1 MAENTQPFFITGDEQ
16 PIRPMSEEE
25 LKDAFAPVVQR
36 TNEEIGG
43 QVIEEETVTP
53 VVEEETVT
61 PVVEEEAT
69 PVVEEEATPVNA
81 ELVIPEKPVMPS
93 MRSVVQDYNKV
104 DMDIEKIRGFDLKTP
119 EIARYLVE
127 NLYKFQDENGE
138 YQNLPDGFYDEL
150 RKNGIPDQEILSTF
164 ANLRNLSGMEQFR
177 EEAAKDATVTG
188 GFISGA
194 TLGGM
199 TAGVPGFIIGG
210 ITGALMMDT
219 YRRMAAPD
227 TEIPYAEKSG
237 LATAGGIV
245 GGSAQGLSIPW
256 LAKDSAISLGSE
268 FIRNNLQKL
277 PLSAPVA
284 NTLARGERFLDEGF
298 QAARNAPRSYLMAES
313 RDIGTAA
320 SVGYLTE
327 ELRPG
332 DRGGVNVAG
341 DVLAETAA
349 VIADPIGR
357 VGRLISNKLPVI
369 RGLVEGLSPER
380 RALSAGMRLRRILE
394 EAGENPDELIPKLL
408 AGEGEF
414 QGNDYTSLLD
424 EAGIDFS
431 DRTAALQTGVPI
443 LYFLESAGLK
453 ATRAKKGI
461 PNEYLTD
468 FEIQERHL
476 KAQQN
481 FNQFLADLIKMDTPE
496 ALGLFADL
504 RNDNYRQIMNTNLT
518 EAFDRYQST
527 VNKALEGGETLDT
540 ARVLYNTMF
549 GEDGNSGVYG
559 DIQRQGQVLKNLI
572 PKDVEVPT
580 GALEIPETEAL
591 SGEGLIDVYNRIGK
605 EASIRGQR
613 PRISYGKDLV
623 SLDKVLKEF
632 DIYVNPEKY
641 AKEAS
646 DVPELGGVQQ
656 DLPGL
661 TVLKPEVDFDDSVS
675 TGELLNF
682 LDAIDQSKKQALRSS
697 NQPLLELLT
706 QLENGA
712 RNTLAQTSIHR
723 NVTTRGG
730 QFRRFFD
737 NYLAYRDEASNV
749 FSNAFLGEMRTTAS
763 PELAGLILF
772 KGMGNPTIL
781 RLQQMDDAA
790 NFLLDYDSRGG
801 VLTTFNEDVGAIPGP
816 RQIDPETNLS
826 QTGPAEILQIPVPPI
841 PQIRS
846 AQDKVLRGI
855 LSEARFFKR
864 TPLRDSLGEL
874 TGEITIE
881 PTEAFNTFMAD
892 PVNQNILAE
901 YFPVIKGDLEDIG
914 KTRALFNA
922 LVEEEGLLAETIS
935 NSDAFAT
942 LFEGVYD
949 NPIAKLQTIIG
960 TPGSTR
966 ILGYENPVSDLTKVA
981 KIVADAENPRA
992 TQGFIDT
999 VINHGYTY
1007 AGGFS
1012 PIDLDTGSSPFNLE
1026 KFREYLFSPM
1036 VPGRRDS
1043 VADVL
1048 RDTGILE
1055 GGNAHLAKITQILN
1069 EMDKI
1074 QKAISPARGSELGSI
1089 ADPDLANRIQM
1100 QVTEAGVGAIGAGI
1114 ASNFYGLL
1122 VKAGVVGGAGSLIS
1136 SALGARVFR
1145 DVIAKNPAILA
1156 QQLMTEAIKRPE
1168 LMADL
1173 LEMTQDYV
1181 PGAFTKLPS
1190 NKLKRMYTFLLGGGL
1205 VPATMGFREFSEN
1218 YYGRSMPEQRRA
1230 ESEEAGAAPMI
1241 PDAVNPRRV
1250 APNIVPPA
1258 ETVPA
1263 PLEEPVT
1270 TAPVPVVQAAPP
1282 MAPPAQQVAQAPASA
1297 DQRSRYAAMFPNDM
1311 ASGIIRQG
1319 IGSLG

>member
-1 MAENTQPFFITGDEQ
+1 MAENTQPFFIAGDEQ
-16 PIRPMSEEE
+16 PIRPLTAEE
-25 LKDAFAPVVQR
+25 LKNPFAPVIQR
-36 TNEEIGG
+36 TDEEIGG

-53 VVEEETVT
+53 VVEEVVT
-61 PVVEEEAT
+61 PVVEEVVT
-69 PVVEEEATPVNA
+69 PVDA
-81 ELVIPEKPVMPS
+81 ELVIPETPVTPNMS
-93 MRSVVQDYNKV
+93 SIVQDYNKV

-127 NLYKFQDENGE
+127 NLYKYQDENGE
-138 YQNLPDGFYDEL
+138 YQNLPAGYYDNL
-150 RKNGIPDQEILSTF
+150 RQAGIPDEDILSTF

-177 EEAAKDATVTG
+177 EEAAKSATFMGGATTGATV
-188 GFISGA
+188 
-194 TLGGM
+194 GGM

-210 ITGALMMDT
+210 ITGGLMADT

-237 LATAGGIV
+237 LAVAGEIV

-256 LAKDSAISLGSE
+256 LAQDSAISLGSQ
-268 FIRNNLQKL
+268 FIRNNLQRL

-284 NTLARGERFLDEGF
+284 NTLARGEKFLDEGF
-298 QAARNAPRSYLMAES
+298 QAARNSPKSYLMAEG
-313 RDIGTAA
+313 RDIGTA
-320 SVGYLTE
+320 SLVGGVME
-327 ELRPG
+327 ENRPG
-332 DRGGVNVAG
+332 ERGGVNVVQ
-341 DVLAETAA
+341 DLLAETAA
-349 VIADPIGR
+349 VVADPVGR
-357 VGRLISNKLPVI
+357 AGRLISNKLPVI

-394 EAGENPDELIPKLL
+394 EAGQDPDELIPKLL
-408 AGEGEF
+408 AGTGEF
-414 QGNDYTSLLD
+414 EGNDYTSLLD

-453 ATRAKKGI
+453 STRAKKSI

-476 KAQQN
+476 KAQQS
-481 FNQFLADLIKMDTPE
+481 FNQFLADLIQMDTPE

-540 ARVLYNTMF
+540 ARILYNTMF

-572 PKDVEVPT
+572 PKDVEVPI
-580 GALEIPETEAL
+580 GSLEIPDTEAL
-591 SGEGLIDVYNRIGK
+591 SGEGLIDVYNRIGE

-730 QFRRFFD
+730 QFSRFFD

-749 FSNAFLGEMRTTAS
+749 FTNAFLGEMRTTAS

-790 NFLLDYDSRGG
+790 NFLLDYDSPARGG
-801 VLTTFNEDVGAIPGP
+801 ILTTSNQIAGDIPGP

-826 QTGPAEILQIPVPPI
+826 ETGPAEILQIPVPPI
-841 PQIRS
+841 PKIRS

-922 LVEEEGLLAETIS
+922 LVEEEGLLEETIS
-935 NSDAFAT
+935 NSDAFSS

-949 NPIAKLQTIIG
+949 NPISKLQTIIG
-960 TPGSTR
+960 TPGATR

-1012 PIDLDTGSSPFNLE
+1012 PIDPNTGFPPFNLE

-1048 RDTGILE
+1048 RDTGILA
-1055 GGNAHLAKITQILN
+1055 GGNAHLAKITQVLN

-1074 QKAISPARGSELGSI
+1074 QKSIAPARGSELGSI

-1100 QVTEAGVGAIGAGI
+1100 QVGEAGVGAIGAGI

-1122 VKAGVVGGAGSLIS
+1122 VKAGIVGGAGSLIT
-1136 SALGARVFR
+1136 SALGARLAR

-1156 QQLMTEAIKRPE
+1156 QQLMTEAIKNPKI
-1168 LMADL
+1168 MADL

-1205 VPATMGFREFSEN
+1205 VPATMEFKEFSDN
-1218 YYGRSMPEQRRA
+1218 YYLEQYFPEERRA
-1230 ESEEAGAAPMI
+1230 QRTEAEAT
-1241 PDAVNPRRV
+1241 
-1250 APNIVPPA
+1250 PNIVPETQPTLP
-1258 ETVPA
+1258 TVPS

-1270 TAPVPVVQAAPP
+1270 TAPVPVVQTAPP

-1319 IGSLG
+1319 IGSLPT

>member
-1 MAENTQPFFITGDEQ
+1 MAENTQPFFIAGDEQ

-36 TNEEIGG
+36 TDEEIGG
-43 QVIEEETVTP
+43 QVIEAETVTP
-53 VVEEETVT
+53 VVEEVVTPVVEEVVT
-61 PVVEEEAT
+61 PVVEEEAI
-69 PVVEEEATPVNA
+69 PVNA
-81 ELVIPEKPVMPS
+81 DLVIPEKPVMPS
-93 MRSVVQDYNKV
+93 MGSVVQDYNKV

-138 YQNLPDGFYDEL
+138 YQNLPAGFYDEL
-150 RKNGIPDQEILSTF
+150 RQNGIPDEEILSTF

-177 EEAAKDATVTG
+177 EEAAKSATFMGGATTGATV
-188 GFISGA
+188 
-194 TLGGM
+194 GGM

-210 ITGALMMDT
+210 ITGGLMADT

-237 LATAGGIV
+237 LAVAGEIV

-256 LAKDSAISLGSE
+256 LAQDSAISLGSQ
-268 FIRNNLQKL
+268 FIRNNLQRL

-298 QAARNAPRSYLMAES
+298 QAARNSPKSYLMAES
-313 RDIGTAA
+313 RDIGTA
-320 SVGYLTE
+320 SLVGGLME

-332 DRGGVNVAG
+332 ERGGVNVAG
-341 DVLAETAA
+341 DLLAETAA
-349 VIADPIGR
+349 VIIDP
-357 VGRLISNKLPVI
+357 VGRLGRILSNKLPVI

-394 EAGENPDELIPKLL
+394 EAGQDPDELIPKLL
-408 AGEGEF
+408 AGTGEF
-414 QGNDYTSLLD
+414 EGNDYTSLLD

-453 ATRAKKGI
+453 ATRAKKSI

-476 KAQQN
+476 KAQQS
-481 FNQFLADLIKMDTPE
+481 FNQFLADLIQMDTPE

-540 ARVLYNTMF
+540 ARILYNTMF

-572 PKDVEVPT
+572 PKDVEVPI
-580 GALEIPETEAL
+580 GALEIPDTEAL
-591 SGEGLIDVYNRIGK
+591 SGEGLIDVYNRIGE

-730 QFRRFFD
+730 QFSRFFD

-790 NFLLDYDSRGG
+790 NFLLDYDSPARGG
-801 VLTTFNEDVGAIPGP
+801 ILTTSNQIAGDIPGP

-826 QTGPAEILQIPVPPI
+826 ETGPAETLQIPVPPI

-949 NPIAKLQTIIG
+949 NPIARLQTIIG

-1012 PIDLDTGSSPFNLE
+1012 PIDPNTGFPPFNLE

-1055 GGNAHLAKITQILN
+1055 GGNAHLAKITQVLN

-1100 QVTEAGVGAIGAGI
+1100 QVGEAGVGAIGAGI

-1122 VKAGVVGGAGSLIS
+1122 VKAGIVGGAGSLIT
-1136 SALGARVFR
+1136 SALGARLAR

-1156 QQLMTEAIKRPE
+1156 QQLMTEAIKNPKI
-1168 LMADL
+1168 MADL

-1205 VPATMGFREFSEN
+1205 VPATMEFKEFSDN
-1218 YYGRSMPEQRRA
+1218 YYLEQYFPEERRA
-1230 ESEEAGAAPMI
+1230 QRTEAETT
-1241 PDAVNPRRV
+1241 
-1250 APNIVPPA
+1250 PNIVP
-1258 ETVPA
+1258 ETQPTLPNVPA

-1319 IGSLG
+1319 IGSLPT

>member
-25 LKDAFAPVVQR
+25 LKDAFAPVIQR
-36 TNEEIGG
+36 TDEEIGG

-53 VVEEETVT
+53 VVEEVVT
-61 PVVEEEAT
+61 PVVEEVVT
-69 PVVEEEATPVNA
+69 PVDA
-81 ELVIPEKPVMPS
+81 ELVIPETPVTPNMS
-93 MRSVVQDYNKV
+93 SIVQDYNKV

-127 NLYKFQDENGE
+127 NLYKYQDENGE

-150 RKNGIPDQEILSTF
+150 RQNGIPDQEILSTF

-177 EEAAKDATVTG
+177 EEAAKSATFMGGATTGATV
-188 GFISGA
+188 
-194 TLGGM
+194 GGM

-210 ITGALMMDT
+210 ITGGLMADT

-237 LATAGGIV
+237 LAVAGEIV

-256 LAKDSAISLGSE
+256 LAQDSAISLGSQ
-268 FIRNNLQKL
+268 FIRNNLQRL

-284 NTLARGERFLDEGF
+284 NTLARGEKFLDEGF
-298 QAARNAPRSYLMAES
+298 QAARNSPKSYLMAEG
-313 RDIGTAA
+313 RDIGTA
-320 SVGYLTE
+320 SLVGGVME
-327 ELRPG
+327 ENRPG
-332 DRGGVNVAG
+332 ERGGVNVVQ
-341 DVLAETAA
+341 DLLAETAA
-349 VIADPIGR
+349 VVADPVGR
-357 VGRLISNKLPVI
+357 AGRLISNKLPVI

-394 EAGENPDELIPKLL
+394 EAGQDPDELIPELL
-408 AGEGEF
+408 AGTGEF
-414 QGNDYTSLLD
+414 KGNEYTALLD

-453 ATRAKKGI
+453 STRAKKSI

-476 KAQQN
+476 KAQQS
-481 FNQFLADLIKMDTPE
+481 FNQFLADLIQMDTPE

-540 ARVLYNTMF
+540 ARILYNTMF

-572 PKDVEVPT
+572 PKDVEVPI
-580 GALEIPETEAL
+580 GSLEIPDTEAL
-591 SGEGLIDVYNRIGK
+591 SGEGLIDVYNRIGE

-706 QLENGA
+706 QLETGA

-730 QFRRFFD
+730 QFSRFFD

-749 FSNAFLGEMRTTAS
+749 FTNAFLGEMRTTAS

-790 NFLLDYDSRGG
+790 NFLLDYDSPARGG
-801 VLTTFNEDVGAIPGP
+801 ILTTSNQIAGDIPGP

-826 QTGPAEILQIPVPPI
+826 ETGPAETLQIPVPPI
-841 PQIRS
+841 PKIRS

-922 LVEEEGLLAETIS
+922 LVEEEGLLEETIS
-935 NSDAFAT
+935 NSDAFSS

-949 NPIAKLQTIIG
+949 NPISKLQTIIG
-960 TPGSTR
+960 TPGATR

-1012 PIDLDTGSSPFNLE
+1012 PIDPNTGFPPFNLE

-1055 GGNAHLAKITQILN
+1055 GGNAHLAKITQVLN

-1100 QVTEAGVGAIGAGI
+1100 QVGEAGVGAIGAGI

-1122 VKAGVVGGAGSLIS
+1122 VKAGIVGGAGSLIT
-1136 SALGARVFR
+1136 SALGARLAR

-1156 QQLMTEAIKRPE
+1156 QQLMTEAIKNPKI
-1168 LMADL
+1168 MADL

-1205 VPATMGFREFSEN
+1205 VPATMEFKEFSDN
-1218 YYGRSMPEQRRA
+1218 YYLEQYFPEERRA
-1230 ESEEAGAAPMI
+1230 QRTEAEAT
-1241 PDAVNPRRV
+1241 
-1250 APNIVPPA
+1250 PNIVPETQPTLP
-1258 ETVPA
+1258 TVPS

-1270 TAPVPVVQAAPP
+1270 TAPVPVVQTAPP

-1319 IGSLG
+1319 IGSLPT